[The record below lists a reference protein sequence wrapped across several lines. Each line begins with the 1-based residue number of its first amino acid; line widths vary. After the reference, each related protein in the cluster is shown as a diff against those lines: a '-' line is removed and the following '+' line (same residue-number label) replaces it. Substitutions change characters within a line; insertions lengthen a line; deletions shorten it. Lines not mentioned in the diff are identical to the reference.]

1 MKHSRGFSLIEL
13 LIALAIAGILFGI
26 AFPAYNDYVV
36 RSHRADAHGA
46 LLDISAR
53 QERFMAQN
61 NTYTTE
67 LSAANGLNMGT
78 TTSSAEYYDMS
89 VAACGAGDISTCYV
103 VTATARGSQVSDTDC
118 LTITY
123 DSLGQKSGT
132 TEECW

>member
-1 MKHSRGFSLIEL
+1 MNQSRGFSLIEL
-13 LIALAIAGILFGI
+13 LMALAIAGILF
-26 AFPAYNDYVV
+26 AVALPAYNDYVV

-67 LSAANGLNMGT
+67 VQGAGGLNMGT
-78 TTSSAEYYDMS
+78 STSSAEYYDMS
-89 VAACGAGDISTCYV
+89 VAACGTGDISTCYV
-103 VTATARGSQVSDTDC
+103 VTATARGSQVGDTDC
-118 LTITY
+118 LSITY

-132 TEECW
+132 TAECW

>member
-1 MKHSRGFSLIEL
+1 MTHARGFTIVEL
-13 LIALAIAGILFGI
+13 LVALAIAGVLFSL
-26 AFPAYNDYVV
+26 ALPAYNGYVL

-67 LSAANGLNMGT
+67 IFGAAGLNMQT
-78 TTSSAEYYDMS
+78 TTSSAEFYDMS
-89 VAACGAGDISTCYV
+89 VSACGTGSIATCYV
-103 VTATARGSQVSDTDC
+103 VTATARGSQVADTEC

-123 DSLGQKSGT
+123 DSIGQKSGT
-132 TEECW
+132 TTECW